1 MRERSEKQR
10 DVRTEGQE
18 MKIHHTSGQRAC
30 AQGDG
35 QTWSLVSRSHQ
46 RCGRINVPK
55 AAMAQ
60 IVASSTKLAMRKN
73 APFMSCIE
81 RGPMS
86 SPPMLSLYHFNQF
99 ANRNHNAMILRVISF
114 EEERSIEGRVASIHV
129 SRYRTSPMKFG
140 PGREQCGLSA

>member
-1 MRERSEKQR
+1 
-10 DVRTEGQE
+10 
-18 MKIHHTSGQRAC
+18 
-30 AQGDG
+30 
-35 QTWSLVSRSHQ
+35 
-46 RCGRINVPK
+46 
-55 AAMAQ
+55 MAQ

-81 RGPMS
+81 RGPIS

-114 EEERSIEGRVASIHV
+114 EEERSIEDRVASIHV
-129 SRYRTSPMKFG
+129 SRYRTSTVKLG

>member
-1 MRERSEKQR
+1 MCERKAKK
-10 DVRTEGQE
+10 RTYTRKWPE
-18 MKIHHTSGQRAC
+18 SLC
-30 AQGDG
+30 AEDS

-46 RCGRINVPK
+46 RCGRINVPN

-81 RGPMS
+81 RGPIS

-129 SRYRTSPMKFG
+129 SRYRTSPVKLG
-140 PGREQCGLSA
+140 PGRE